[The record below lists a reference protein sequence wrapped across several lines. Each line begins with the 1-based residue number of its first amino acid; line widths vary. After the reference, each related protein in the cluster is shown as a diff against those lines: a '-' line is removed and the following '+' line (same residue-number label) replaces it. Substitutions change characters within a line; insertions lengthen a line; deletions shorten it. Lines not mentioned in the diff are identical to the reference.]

1 MIQMPFEDKVD
12 LFSLHSVAKYQ
23 WEYAC
28 NNTQR
33 ITLSASRC
41 NKIHNDFFCPFFC
54 VFLRTCTEVTM
65 CFVHEN
71 GVSHSHMAS
80 NVFSDFFFFS
90 SLLYVMWSIFTWGL
104 MRYVKRVSVFFNGLF
119 KSVHVTLQPCLRD
132 TGGLFSVDCGRS
144 NNKRPQ
150 ITRQEF
156 TCRLFWGFLSQT
168 SHIFFCV
175 FFLFFHAIR
184 WFADLLWNCKSSV
197 SVCKIGDT
205 FGFLSCSV
213 SSVCSVGW
221 GIFKHAGQVEHRWI
235 LILFYFFPCKTVQF
249 MGKTETSVV
258 VTNFLKSHVCYWC

>member
-41 NKIHNDFFCPFFC
+41 NKIHNDFFCPFFVC
-54 VFLRTCTEVTM
+54 FSPDVYWSDDVFCTREWCLSFSHGFKGFLR
-65 CFVHEN
+65 F
-71 GVSHSHMAS
+71 
-80 NVFSDFFFFS
+80 FSS

-104 MRYVKRVSVFFNGLF
+104 MRYVKRVTVFFDGLF

-168 SHIFFCV
+168 SHISSVFFC
-175 FFLFFHAIR
+175 L
-184 WFADLLWNCKSSV
+184 
-197 SVCKIGDT
+197 
-205 FGFLSCSV
+205 FLSRHPMICR
-213 SSVCSVGW
+213 
-221 GIFKHAGQVEHRWI
+221 FTMK
-235 LILFYFFPCKTVQF
+235 L
-249 MGKTETSVV
+249 
-258 VTNFLKSHVCYWC
+258 